1 MRHTPETQKNWNHK
15 IAICA
20 SSRYVA
26 KFYRV
31 PRETR
36 SYYSAN
42 FGREYIRNLV
52 AICKDEAVDWI
63 VPIGDGEGEG
73 PSTSTAAVTG
83 AKNQPVET
91 VSNAAVGQILSSLSN
106 LR

>member
-1 MRHTPETQKNWNHK
+1 MRHTPETQKNWNYRV
-15 IAICA
+15 AICA
-20 SSRYVA
+20 SRYVA

-36 SYYSAN
+36 SYYGAN

-106 LR
+106 LG